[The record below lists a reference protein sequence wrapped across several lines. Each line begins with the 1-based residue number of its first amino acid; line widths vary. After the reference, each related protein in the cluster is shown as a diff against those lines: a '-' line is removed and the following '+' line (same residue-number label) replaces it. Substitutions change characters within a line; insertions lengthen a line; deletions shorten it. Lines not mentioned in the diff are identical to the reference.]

1 MAQYIMVEVS
11 PGIRY
16 IALMAT
22 TMTVSLALVSAAT
35 GLSEQLLRLL
45 VRSLQYYWS
54 SFVASECKER
64 SVCYT
69 KFNKCNKIQHISR
82 INLLFY
88 SLLKSSNPSC
98 NLLNSSS
105 PSCNNKN
112 TSSSSNSK
120 MSLSASSSSSSWSI
134 SSRWASSHRCTLSRW
149 WEWASSHRFTR
160 LTVNQEWTWRIL
172 NHNMQMA

>member
-1 MAQYIMVEVS
+1 ME
-11 PGIRY
+11 
-16 IALMAT
+16 
-22 TMTVSLALVSAAT
+22 SAAT

-54 SFVASECKER
+54 SFVSSECKER

-105 PSCNNKN
+105 PSCNNRN
-112 TSSSSNSK
+112 TSSSYNSK
-120 MSLSASSSSSSWSI
+120 MSLSASSSSSFWFF

-149 WEWASSHRFTR
+149 WEWASSHRFSR

-172 NHNMQMA
+172 NHNMQMAWDRPLCMASHWWGCLWRRTDCVC